1 MLERTGIPR
10 KREMERCSHKES
22 IRYSLR
28 LSVITVLPLSVSA
41 YPSVCQAAN
50 VSRNCTI
57 RELLDV
63 EGLDF
68 ETEAKLEN
76 INLLINKTN
85 SVQYMS
91 KMCNFPTL
99 EQLDG
104 LIK

>member
-1 MLERTGIPR
+1 M
-10 KREMERCSHKES
+10 
-22 IRYSLR
+22 
-28 LSVITVLPLSVSA
+28 SA
-41 YPSVCQAAN
+41 YPSCNLAAN
-50 VSRNCTI
+50 VSRDTSV

-68 ETEAKLEN
+68 ESVVKLEN

>member
-1 MLERTGIPR
+1 
-10 KREMERCSHKES
+10 
-22 IRYSLR
+22 
-28 LSVITVLPLSVSA
+28 VSA
-41 YPSVCQAAN
+41 YPSCNLAAN
-50 VSRNCTI
+50 VSRDTSV

-68 ETEAKLEN
+68 ESVVKLEN

>member
-1 MLERTGIPR
+1 M
-10 KREMERCSHKES
+10 
-22 IRYSLR
+22 
-28 LSVITVLPLSVSA
+28 SA
-41 YPSVCQAAN
+41 YPSCNLAAN
-50 VSRNCTI
+50 VSRDTSV
-57 RELLDV
+57 RELLEV

-68 ETEAKLEN
+68 ESVVKLEN

>member
-1 MLERTGIPR
+1 M
-10 KREMERCSHKES
+10 
-22 IRYSLR
+22 
-28 LSVITVLPLSVSA
+28 SA
-41 YPSVCQAAN
+41 YPSSIESAN
-50 VSRNCTI
+50 VAKDCTI

>member
-1 MLERTGIPR
+1 M
-10 KREMERCSHKES
+10 ES
-22 IRYSLR
+22 IRYSLKFIER
-28 LSVITVLPLSVSA
+28 ENKKSRICISA
-41 YPSVCQAAN
+41 YPSGNLAAN
-50 VSRNCTI
+50 VSKDCTI

-68 ETEAKLEN
+68 ETEVKLEN